1 MSRRLLK
8 SKVDVEVRCR
18 HEIVICSLSIMKSRD
33 ISKGT
38 WWIGSFRRLLRI
50 ERHIRAHST

>member
-38 WWIGSFRRLLRI
+38 WWIGSRSEERRVGK
-50 ERHIRAHST
+50 ECW

>member
-1 MSRRLLK
+1 VSRRLLK

-18 HEIVICSLSIMKSRD
+18 YEIVICSLSIMKSRD

-38 WWIGSFRRLLRI
+38 WWIGSFRRLLRCDGYQLYV
-50 ERHIRAHST
+50 